1 MKIIIPMAGRGSR
14 FTSTGINLP
23 KPLID
28 ISGKLMIEWALKNIS
43 GLNYSELIFIIL
55 KEHDVNFELSKKLL
69 SFNIPKVKILIIND
83 VTQGQLQTVLS
94 AKESIQTEEDILI
107 SPTDT
112 YVISNINHTIENRD
126 SNCAGIISV
135 INKEGNQWSFAKI
148 DKFNTVTDV
157 AEKQRISSLA
167 STGIYYFS
175 NGCQFVKEAERIIT
189 LNEKTQGEFYIIPV
203 YQKLINN
210 GHIINIDKAKA
221 MWDLGTP
228 ESINLFERYLSSM
241 EKP

>member
-1 MKIIIPMAGRGSR
+1 MAGRGSR

>member
-1 MKIIIPMAGRGSR
+1 MKIIIPMAGKGSR
-14 FTSTGINLP
+14 FNSTGINLP

-28 ISGKLMIEWALKNIS
+28 INGKSMIEWSLKNIS

-69 SFNIPKVKILIIND
+69 SFNMPKTRILMIND

-94 AKESIQTEEDILI
+94 AKELIQTEEDILI

-112 YVISNINHTIENRD
+112 YVTSNLKHSIENRD

-148 DKFNTVTDV
+148 DRFNKVTDV

-175 NGCQFVKEAERIIT
+175 NGYQFVKEAERIIT
-189 LNEKTQGEFYIIPV
+189 LDEKTQGEFYVIPI
-203 YQKLINN
+203 YQKLINK
-210 GHIINIDKAKA
+210 GYIINIDKAKE

-228 ESINLFERYLSSM
+228 ESISLFKRHLSSR
-241 EKP
+241 

>member
-1 MKIIIPMAGRGSR
+1 M
-14 FTSTGINLP
+14 
-23 KPLID
+23 
-28 ISGKLMIEWALKNIS
+28 
-43 GLNYSELIFIIL
+43 
-55 KEHDVNFELSKKLL
+55 
-69 SFNIPKVKILIIND
+69 IIND

-148 DKFNTVTDV
+148 DRFNKVTDV

-175 NGCQFVKEAERIIT
+175 NGYQFVKEAERIIT
-189 LNEKTQGEFYIIPV
+189 LDEKTQGEFYVIPI
-203 YQKLINN
+203 YQKLINK
-210 GHIINIDKAKA
+210 GYIINIDKAKE

-228 ESINLFERYLSSM
+228 ESISLFKRHLSSR
-241 EKP
+241 

>member
-148 DKFNTVTDV
+148 DRFNKVTDV

-167 STGIYYFS
+167 STGIYYLS
-175 NGCQFVKEAERIIT
+175 NGYQFVKEAERIIT
-189 LNEKTQGEFYIIPV
+189 LDEKTHGEFYVIPI
-203 YQKLINN
+203 YQKLINK
-210 GHIINIDKAKA
+210 GYIINIDKAKE

-228 ESINLFERYLSSM
+228 ESISLFKRHLSSR
-241 EKP
+241 

>member
-1 MKIIIPMAGRGSR
+1 MAGKGSR
-14 FTSTGINLP
+14 FNSTGINLP

-28 ISGKLMIEWALKNIS
+28 INGKSMIEWSLKNIS

-69 SFNIPKVKILIIND
+69 SFNMPKTSILMIND

-112 YVISNINHTIENRD
+112 YVISNIKHSIKNRN

-135 INKEGNQWSFAKI
+135 INKEGNQWSFAKV
-148 DKFNTVTDV
+148 DQFNKVTDV

-175 NGCQFVKEAERIIT
+175 NSYQFVESAEKMIEA
-189 LNEKTQGEFYIIPV
+189 NEKTQGEFYVIPV
-203 YQKLINN
+203 YQKYIANGYTINV
-210 GHIINIDKAKA
+210 DEAQQ

-228 ESINLFERYLSSM
+228 ESISIFETHLSSN
-241 EKP
+241 KNS